1 MIDEQRNHGRGSA
14 GGTIPVRSVLGL
26 LRLFPDVVCGFPAE
40 VVGFMR
46 VEGTT
51 SLRVRYAET
60 DAMGVVYY
68 GNYFTWFEVGRSA
81 FCRDQ
86 GTPYSEWEARGVFLP
101 CVESHCRYKQSARY
115 DEEVLL
121 RTWIEDVRDHSVTF
135 AYRVERSEDGRLL
148 AEGWTKHAFCDRQG
162 KLLRCPQPFSEWL
175 ESVSDSKSNG

>member
-1 MIDEQRNHGRGSA
+1 
-14 GGTIPVRSVLGL
+14 
-26 LRLFPDVVCGFPAE
+26 
-40 VVGFMR
+40 MR

-86 GTPYSEWEARGVFLP
+86 GTPYSEWEARGIFLP
-101 CVESHCRYKQSARY
+101 CVESHCRYKHSARY

-121 RTWIEDVRDHSVTF
+121 RTWIEDLRDHSVTF
-135 AYRVERSEDGRLL
+135 AYRVERAEDGRLL
-148 AEGWTKHAFCDRQG
+148 AEGWTKHAFCDKQG
-162 KLLRCPQPFSEWL
+162 KLLRRPQPFFEWL
-175 ESVSDSKSNG
+175 ERVSDSKFNG